1 MASANL
7 GPLHGVKIVDLT
19 RVLAGPFCTALLADL
34 GADVI
39 KIENPAG
46 GDDARSFGP
55 FKGDRSIYF
64 ALINRNKR
72 SICLDLKQDGDHDI
86 LKKLVAHADVL
97 VENFRP
103 GVTGRLGVDY
113 AAMSAINPRLI
124 YLSISG
130 FGQEGPLSSKPAF
143 DTIVQAMSG
152 LMSVTGAPDQGPTR
166 VGESIADIMTGLYGA
181 GAVSTSLYAREQ
193 TGRGVHIDLA
203 MFDAL
208 LSVQVTS
215 LAQLLTTGIAPGR
228 VGNRHTVSTP
238 FDTFAASDGVVVIGA
253 ATKPMF
259 ETLCAL
265 MGRPDLVL
273 DPRFASESKRT
284 HHERELKA
292 LIEQWT
298 SRLPVAE
305 IIRICEAAGIPVGP
319 IWDLKAAAFGHNAQ
333 ARQLVSS
340 AAHPHLGEMQ
350 YVTQP
355 VRYGEF
361 RPAIVP
367 EPDLGADMH
376 DILKDWLGEGRMT
389 EPSPDR

>member
-7 GPLHGVKIVDLT
+7 GPLHGVKIVELT

-152 LMSVTGAPDQGPTR
+152 LMSVTGASDQGPTR
-166 VGESIADIMTGLYGA
+166 VGESIADIMTGLY
-181 GAVSTSLYAREQ
+181 
-193 TGRGVHIDLA
+193 
-203 MFDAL
+203 
-208 LSVQVTS
+208 
-215 LAQLLTTGIAPGR
+215 
-228 VGNRHTVSTP
+228 
-238 FDTFAASDGVVVIGA
+238 
-253 ATKPMF
+253 
-259 ETLCAL
+259 
-265 MGRPDLVL
+265 
-273 DPRFASESKRT
+273 
-284 HHERELKA
+284 
-292 LIEQWT
+292 
-298 SRLPVAE
+298 
-305 IIRICEAAGIPVGP
+305 
-319 IWDLKAAAFGHNAQ
+319 
-333 ARQLVSS
+333 
-340 AAHPHLGEMQ
+340 
-350 YVTQP
+350 
-355 VRYGEF
+355 
-361 RPAIVP
+361 
-367 EPDLGADMH
+367 
-376 DILKDWLGEGRMT
+376 
-389 EPSPDR
+389 

>member
-1 MASANL
+1 MVSTKQ
-7 GPLHGVKIVDLT
+7 GPLHGVKVVDLS

-39 KIENPAG
+39 KIENPVG

-55 FKGDRSIYF
+55 FKGDSSVYF

-72 SICLDLKQDGDHDI
+72 SICLDLKEDGDREI
-86 LKKLVAHADVL
+86 LKKLVARADVL

-103 GVTGRLGVDY
+103 GVTARLGADY

-152 LMSVTGAPDQGPTR
+152 LMAVTGAPDQGPTR

-181 GAVSTSLYAREQ
+181 WAVSTSLYAREQ
-193 TGRGVHIDLA
+193 TGRGVHLDLA

-208 LSVQVTS
+208 LSVQITS
-215 LAQLLTTGIAPGR
+215 LAQLLTTGVAPGR
-228 VGNRHTVSTP
+228 VGNRHPVSTP
-238 FDTFAASDGVVVIGA
+238 FDTFAALDGMVVIGA

-265 MGRPDLVL
+265 MGRPDLIV
-273 DPRFASESKRT
+273 DPRFASESSRT
-284 HHERELKA
+284 RHERELKVI
-292 LIEQWT
+292 IEQWT
-298 SRLPVAE
+298 LRLPADE
-305 IIRICEAAGIPVGP
+305 IIRVCEAAGIPVGP
-319 IWDLKAAAFGHNAQ
+319 IWNLKEAAFGHNSQ

-340 AAHPHLGEMQ
+340 VAHPHLGEMQ

-355 VRYGEF
+355 VRYGDF
-361 RPAIVP
+361 RAAAVP
-367 EPDLGADMH
+367 EPDLGADAR
-376 DILKDWLGEGRMT
+376 DILKDWLGEGRIA
-389 EPSPDR
+389 EPSPN

>member
-1 MASANL
+1 MASTKQ

-39 KIENPAG
+39 KIENPLG

-55 FKGDRSIYF
+55 FKSDRSIYF

-72 SICLDLKQDGDHDI
+72 SICLDLKQDGDREI
-86 LKKLVAHADVL
+86 FKKLVTGADVL

-103 GVTGRLGVDY
+103 GVTARLGVDY

-193 TGRGVHIDLA
+193 TGLGVHLDLA

-208 LSVQVTS
+208 LSIQITS
-215 LAQLLTTGIAPGR
+215 LAQLLTTGVAPGR
-228 VGNRHTVSTP
+228 VGNRHPVSTP
-238 FDTFAASDGVVVIGA
+238 FDTFVASDGVVVIGA

-265 MGRPDLVL
+265 MGRPDLIL
-273 DPRFASESKRT
+273 DPRFKSEGLRT
-284 HHERELKA
+284 HHEPELKVI
-292 LIEQWT
+292 IEEWT
-298 SRLPVAE
+298 SRLAVAE

-333 ARQLVSS
+333 ARELVSS

-350 YVTQP
+350 YVAQP
-355 VRYGEF
+355 VRYGDF
-361 RPAIVP
+361 RPTILP
-367 EPDLGADMH
+367 EPDLGADTH
-376 DILKDWLGEGRMT
+376 GILKDWLDEG
-389 EPSPDR
+389 